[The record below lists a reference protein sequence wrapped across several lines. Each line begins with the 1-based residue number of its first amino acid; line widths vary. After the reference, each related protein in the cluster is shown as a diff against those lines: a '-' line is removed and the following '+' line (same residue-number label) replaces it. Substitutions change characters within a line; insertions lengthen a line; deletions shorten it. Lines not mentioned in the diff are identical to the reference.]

1 MRARVQIMKL
11 SVLNLLL
18 LLLIRMEAS
27 EQEDKLKEDLERVLG
42 RVGLLHLVEKFVSEK
57 VSKPKIIA
65 PVLLL
70 VSVYVYLM
78 VQKTQLFNIKL

>member
-1 MRARVQIMKL
+1 MKL

-42 RVGLLHLVEKFVSEK
+42 RVGLHLVEKFVREK

-70 VSVYVYLM
+70 VSVVS
-78 VQKTQLFNIKL
+78 VCIFNGAKNSIV